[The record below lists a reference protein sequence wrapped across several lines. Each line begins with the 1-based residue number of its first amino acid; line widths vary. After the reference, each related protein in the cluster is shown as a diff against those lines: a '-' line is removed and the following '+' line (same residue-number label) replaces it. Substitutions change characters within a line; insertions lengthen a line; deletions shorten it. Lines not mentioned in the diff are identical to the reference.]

1 MVRLYHLYDHCPVT
15 MHITAYQIFVPL
27 IAAIAILYAWNLV
40 FRQKK
45 TIWEALLWTIFWGSI
60 VAIAIYPDTIDYL
73 TAITGIKDRENAV
86 LVTVLG
92 ILMFIVFYL
101 IIRLENL
108 EQRQTRVIRK
118 LALKDAEK
126 NPKKD

>member
-1 MVRLYHLYDHCPVT
+1 MEN
-15 MHITAYQIFVPL
+15 ITAYQIFVPL
-27 IAAIAILYAWNLV
+27 IAIVAIVSAWNLV

-45 TIWEALLWTIFWGSI
+45 TIWEAILWTAFWGGLTS
-60 VAIAIYPDTIDYL
+60 IAIYPDSIDWL

-108 EQRQTRVIRK
+108 EQRQTRVIRN
-118 LALKDAEK
+118 LAIKDK
-126 NPKKD
+126 SKK